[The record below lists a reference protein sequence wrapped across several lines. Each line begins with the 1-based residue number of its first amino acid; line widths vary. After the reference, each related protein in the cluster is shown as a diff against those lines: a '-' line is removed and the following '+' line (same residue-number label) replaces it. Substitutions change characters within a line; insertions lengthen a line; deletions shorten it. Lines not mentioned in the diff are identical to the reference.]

1 MTGDIDNLG
10 RFVALNGRAKGENL
24 VDHYTSLLDQFLGE
38 WQQEQGS
45 NLIDFCFIPAGEEVS
60 IFGVATR
67 KTVPRSLFKALR
79 VEFPRLLKRNHRY
92 LGSKDT
98 SVTFGFDV
106 FDQAH
111 VRKRIV
117 EFVCKSKG
125 RNNQH
130 IYADYLAVMELL
142 RTQLA
147 LRVDQAKF
155 RDLIGPRKSQATLLR
170 RYVYFKVIQYK
181 RETAKELPQ
190 IVNVLKSDAAQNG
203 MLDKGIDKAALIKF
217 TRIQKR
223 ITK

>member
-1 MTGDIDNLG
+1 VTGDIDNLG

-38 WQQEQGS
+38 WRQKQGS
-45 NLIDFCFIPAGEEVS
+45 GLIEFCFIPAGEEVS
-60 IFGVATR
+60 IFGVAKR
-67 KTVPRSLFKALR
+67 KSISQSLFNALR
-79 VEFPRLLKRNHRY
+79 SEFPRLLKRNHGY

-98 SVTFGFDV
+98 SVTFGFQI
-106 FDQAH
+106 FDQPH
-111 VRKRIV
+111 IRKRIG
-117 EFVCKSKG
+117 EFIHRSK
-125 RNNQH
+125 RLNNQD
-130 IYADYLAVMELL
+130 IYADYLAVLELI

-155 RDLIGPRKSQATLLR
+155 RDLIGPRKSRATLLR

-190 IVNVLKSDAAQNG
+190 IVNVLGPNVSHSEK
-203 MLDKGIDKAALIKF
+203 LDKGIDQAALIKF

-223 ITK
+223 LTK